1 MSPPARRR
9 WARAGNVLLVVLVTA
24 LQLAGLRAGSPAR
37 APEVLAG
44 VAGEVL
50 GVAAA
55 LIGGVALWWRRSRPV
70 SVLAVCVAAYAVNA
84 VVVPGVAPYA
94 GWLALYAAGA
104 HGRQAARAWYAAGAG
119 AAALAAVFAACA
131 LLYPKTAGEL
141 PLLIAVTAIAA
152 LTGTVVRSRRAQ
164 LTALRDRAEALERE
178 RVSAGARAAAEER
191 LRIARDVHD
200 LVGHG
205 LSAIAVQSS
214 TARLALDAG
223 RIETART
230 ALAAVES
237 GSRAA
242 LGEMRQ
248 LLGVLRAGD
257 AGEHGRLPGL
267 GDLPGLAGSM
277 GRQGV
282 MVTLHAGEVGAVP
295 GAVSLAAYRVVQEA
309 LTNVVKHAGGGSR
322 VTVEVGA
329 SGGAVL
335 VTVEDY
341 AGPAP
346 LESEA
351 GYPPLPGG
359 AGQLPGERAGGAGL
373 AGMRERVAVF
383 GGEVSAGPAGDH
395 PGWRV
400 RARIPYGAGSS
411 PSSACGTGPSWS
423 SPRTSPG

>member
-1 MSPPARRR
+1 VSPPAPRRR

-24 LQLAGLRAGSPAR
+24 LQLAAPRAVSSAR
-37 APEVLAG
+37 APDLLAG

-50 GVAAA
+50 GDAAA

-70 SVLAVCVAAYAVNA
+70 SVLAVCVSAYAVNA
-84 VVVPGVAPYA
+84 VAVPGVPPYA

-104 HGRQAARAWYAAGAG
+104 HGRQAARAWYAAAAGG
-119 AAALAAVFAACA
+119 AALVAVFAACA

-141 PLLIAVTAIAA
+141 PLLIAVTAVAA
-152 LTGTVVRSRRAQ
+152 LAGTVVRAQ
-164 LTALRDRAEALERE
+164 LAALRDRAEALERE
-178 RVSAGARAAAEER
+178 RVSAEER

-205 LSAIAVQSS
+205 LSAIAIQSS

-237 GSRAA
+237 SSRAA

-257 AGEHGRLPGL
+257 AGEQGRLPGL
-267 GDLPGLAGSM
+267 GDLPGLADAM

-282 MVTLHAGEVGAVP
+282 LVTLHAGEVGAVP
-295 GAVSLAAYRVVQEA
+295 GAVSQAAYRVVQEA
-309 LTNVVKHAGGGSR
+309 LTNAVKHGGGGR

-341 AGPAP
+341 AGQAP
-346 LESEA
+346 PESDA
-351 GYPPLPGG
+351 GHPPLPGG
-359 AGQLPGERAGGAGL
+359 AGQPPGGRAGGAGL
-373 AGMRERVAVF
+373 AGMRERVAGF
-383 GGEVSAGPAGDH
+383 GGELDAGPAGDH

-400 RARIPYGAGSS
+400 RARIPYSEQDAG
-411 PSSACGTGPSWS
+411 
-423 SPRTSPG
+423 

>member
-1 MSPPARRR
+1 
-9 WARAGNVLLVVLVTA
+9 VLLVVLVTA
-24 LQLAGLRAGSPAR
+24 LQLAGPRAVSSVR
-37 APEVLAG
+37 APDLLAG

-50 GVAAA
+50 GDAAA
-55 LIGGVALWWRRSRPV
+55 LTGGVALWWCRSRPV
-70 SVLAVCVAAYAVNA
+70 GVLAVCVSAYAVNA
-84 VVVPGVAPYA
+84 VAVPGVPPYA

-104 HGRQAARAWYAAGAG
+104 HGRQAARAWYAAAAGG
-119 AAALAAVFAACA
+119 AALGAVFAASA
-131 LLYPKTAGEL
+131 LLYPRTAGEL

-164 LTALRDRAEALERE
+164 LAALRDRAGALERE

-191 LRIARDVHD
+191 LRVARDVHD

-205 LSAIAVQSS
+205 LSGIAVQSG

-223 RIETART
+223 QVETART

-237 GSRAA
+237 ASRAA

-257 AGEHGRLPGL
+257 AGGHGRLPGL
-267 GDLPGLAGSM
+267 GDLPGLAGAM

-282 MVTLHAGEVGAVP
+282 MVTVRAGEAGAVP
-295 GAVSLAAYRVVQEA
+295 GAVSLAGYRVVQEA
-309 LTNVVKHAGGGSR
+309 LTNVVKHAGGSR

-341 AGPAP
+341 AGPAAP
-346 LESEA
+346 QA
-351 GYPPLPGG
+351 GAGHPAGEPPGG
-359 AGQLPGERAGGAGL
+359 PAGGAGL
-373 AGMRERVAVF
+373 AGMRERVTGF
-383 GGEVSAGPAGDH
+383 GGELSAGPAGDH

-400 RARIPYGAGSS
+400 RARIPCGGQGAG
-411 PSSACGTGPSWS
+411 
-423 SPRTSPG
+423 

>member
-1 MSPPARRR
+1 MSQPAPRRR
-9 WARAGNVLLVVLVTA
+9 WARAGSVLLVVLVTA

-37 APEVLAG
+37 ASGWLGG
-44 VAGEVL
+44 VASQAV

-55 LIGGVALWWRRSRPV
+55 LIGGVALLWRRSRPV
-70 SVLAVCVAAYAVNA
+70 SVLAICESAYAVNA
-84 VVVPGVAPYA
+84 VMVPGVPPYT

-104 HGRQAARAWYAAGAG
+104 HGRQAARAWYAAAAG
-119 AAALAAVFAACA
+119 TAALIAVFMAYA
-131 LLYPKTAGEL
+131 LLFPKTVGEL
-141 PLLIAVTAIAA
+141 PLLIAVTAITA
-152 LTGTVVRSRRAQ
+152 LTGTLVRSRRAQ
-164 LTALRDRAEALERE
+164 LAALRDRAEALERE
-178 RVSAGARAAAEER
+178 RVSAEARAAAEER

-205 LSAIAVQSS
+205 LSGIAVQSS

-223 RIETART
+223 QVETART

-237 GSRAA
+237 ASRAA

-257 AGEHGRLPGL
+257 AGEHGRALGL
-267 GDLPGLAGSM
+267 GDLQRLAGGMS
-277 GRQGV
+277 RQGV
-282 MVTLHAGEVGAVP
+282 MVTLRAGEVGEVP

-309 LTNVVKHAGGGSR
+309 LTNVVKHAGGGR
-322 VTVEVGA
+322 VTVEAVA

-341 AGPAP
+341 AGQAP
-346 LESEA
+346 LESDA
-351 GYPPLPGG
+351 GHPPLPGG
-359 AGQLPGERAGGAGL
+359 ARQLPGERAGGAGL

-383 GGEVSAGPAGDH
+383 GGELSAGPAGDH

-400 RARIPYGAGSS
+400 RARIPYGEQDA
-411 PSSACGTGPSWS
+411 
-423 SPRTSPG
+423 R

>member
-1 MSPPARRR
+1 VSQPSSRRR

-24 LQLAGLRAGSPAR
+24 LQLVAPRAGSPAR
-37 APEVLAG
+37 AADLLAG
-44 VAGEVL
+44 VASQAV

-55 LIGGVALWWRRSRPV
+55 LIGGVALLWRRSRPV
-70 SVLAVCVAAYAVNA
+70 SVLAVCMPAYAVNA
-84 VVVPGVAPYA
+84 VMVPGVPPYT

-104 HGRQAARAWYAAGAG
+104 YGRQAARAWYAAVAG
-119 AAALAAVFAACA
+119 AAALVAVFAACA
-131 LLYPKTAGEL
+131 LLYPKTVGEL
-141 PLLIAVTAIAA
+141 VLLIAVTAIAA
-152 LTGTVVRSRRAQ
+152 LTGTLVRSRRAQ

-178 RVSAGARAAAEER
+178 RVSAEAQAAAEER

-237 GSRAA
+237 SSRAA

-277 GRQGV
+277 SRQGV
-282 MVTLHAGEVGAVP
+282 MVTLRAGELGEVP

-309 LTNVVKHAGGGSR
+309 LTNVVKHAGGSR
-322 VTVEVGA
+322 VTVEVGT

-341 AGPAP
+341 AGQAAP
-346 LESEA
+346 RTEA
-351 GYPPLPGG
+351 GHPPLPSG
-359 AGQLPGERAGGAGL
+359 AGQPPGGRAGGAGL
-373 AGMRERVAVF
+373 VGMRERVAVF
-383 GGEVSAGPAGDH
+383 GGELSAGLAGDH

-400 RARIPYGAGSS
+400 RARIPYGEQDA
-411 PSSACGTGPSWS
+411 
-423 SPRTSPG
+423 R

>member
-1 MSPPARRR
+1 MSQPAPRRC

-24 LQLAGLRAGSPAR
+24 LQLAGLRAGNSVRTPDL
-37 APEVLAG
+37 LAG

-70 SVLAVCVAAYAVNA
+70 SVLAICVPAYAVNA
-84 VVVPGVAPYA
+84 VVVAGVPPYV

-104 HGRQAARAWYAAGAG
+104 YGRQAARAWYAAAAG
-119 AAALAAVFAACA
+119 AAALVAVFAACA

-178 RVSAGARAAAEER
+178 RVSAEARAAAEER

-205 LSAIAVQSS
+205 LSGIAVQSS

-230 ALAAVES
+230 ALAAVEA

-248 LLGVLRAGD
+248 LLGVLRAGNT
-257 AGEHGRLPGL
+257 GEYGRVPGL
-267 GDLPGLAGSM
+267 SDLPGLAGSM
-277 GRQGV
+277 SRQGV
-282 MVTLHAGEVGAVP
+282 IVTLRAGEVGAVP
-295 GAVSLAAYRVVQEA
+295 AAVSLAAYRVVQEA
-309 LTNVVKHAGGGSR
+309 LTNVVKHGGGSR

-341 AGPAP
+341 ADQAS
-346 LESEA
+346 LESDA
-351 GYPPLPGG
+351 GHLPLPGG
-359 AGQLPGERAGGAGL
+359 AGRWPGERAGGAGL
-373 AGMRERVAVF
+373 VGMRERVAGF
-383 GGEVSAGPAGDH
+383 GGDVSAGPAGDH

-400 RARIPYGAGSS
+400 RARIPYGEQDA
-411 PSSACGTGPSWS
+411 
-423 SPRTSPG
+423 R

>member
-1 MSPPARRR
+1 MSQPAPRRR

-24 LQLAGLRAGSPAR
+24 LQLAGPRAVSSVR
-37 APEVLAG
+37 APDLLAG

-50 GVAAA
+50 GDAAA

-70 SVLAVCVAAYAVNA
+70 SVLAVSVSAYAVNA
-84 VVVPGVAPYA
+84 VAVPGVAPYT

-104 HGRQAARAWYAAGAG
+104 YGRQAARAWYAAAAG
-119 AAALAAVFAACA
+119 AAALGAVFAACA

-152 LTGTVVRSRRAQ
+152 LTGTLVRSRRAQ

-178 RVSAGARAAAEER
+178 RVSAEARAAAEER

-205 LSAIAVQSS
+205 LSGIAVQSS

-223 RIETART
+223 QIETART

-237 GSRAA
+237 ASRAA

-248 LLGVLRAGD
+248 LLGVLRAGE

-277 GRQGV
+277 SRQGV
-282 MVTLHAGEVGAVP
+282 MVTLRAGEVGAVP
-295 GAVSLAAYRVVQEA
+295 GAVSQAAYRVVQEA
-309 LTNVVKHAGGGSR
+309 LTNVVKHAGGSR

-346 LESEA
+346 LESDA
-351 GYPPLPGG
+351 GHPPLPGG
-359 AGQLPGERAGGAGL
+359 AGQPPGGRAGGAGL
-373 AGMRERVAVF
+373 AGMRERVAGF
-383 GGEVSAGPAGDH
+383 GGELSAGPAGDH

-400 RARIPYGAGSS
+400 RARIPYGGQDAG
-411 PSSACGTGPSWS
+411 
-423 SPRTSPG
+423 

>member
-1 MSPPARRR
+1 VSQPAPRRR

-24 LQLAGLRAGSPAR
+24 LQLAAPRAGSPAR
-37 APEVLAG
+37 AAEVLAG
-44 VAGEVL
+44 VAGETV
-50 GVAAA
+50 GAAAA
-55 LIGGVALWWRRSRPV
+55 LIGGVALLWRRSRPA
-70 SVLAVCVAAYAVNA
+70 SVLAVCVPAYAVNA
-84 VVVPGVAPYA
+84 VMVPGVPPYA

-104 HGRQAARAWYAAGAG
+104 YGRQAARAWYAAAAG
-119 AAALAAVFAACA
+119 AAALVAVFAACA

-141 PLLIAVTAIAA
+141 ALLIAVTAIAA

-164 LTALRDRAEALERE
+164 LGALRDRAEALERE
-178 RVSAGARAAAEER
+178 RVSAEARAAAEER

-237 GSRAA
+237 ASRAA

-257 AGEHGRLPGL
+257 AGEHGRVPGL
-267 GDLPGLAGSM
+267 DHLQRLVGSM
-277 GRQGV
+277 SRQGV
-282 MVTLHAGEVGAVP
+282 MVTLRAGEVGAVP
-295 GAVSLAAYRVVQEA
+295 GAVSQAAYRVVQEA
-309 LTNVVKHAGGGSR
+309 LTNVVKHGGSR
-322 VTVEVGA
+322 VTVEIGT

-341 AGPAP
+341 ADQAP
-346 LESEA
+346 LESDA
-351 GYPPLPGG
+351 GHPPLPGG
-359 AGQLPGERAGGAGL
+359 ARQLPGERAGGAGL

-383 GGEVSAGPAGDH
+383 GGELSAGPAGDH

-400 RARIPYGAGSS
+400 RARIPYGKQDAG
-411 PSSACGTGPSWS
+411 
-423 SPRTSPG
+423 

>member
-1 MSPPARRR
+1 
-9 WARAGNVLLVVLVTA
+9 
-24 LQLAGLRAGSPAR
+24 
-37 APEVLAG
+37 
-44 VAGEVL
+44 VAGETA

-55 LIGGVALWWRRSRPV
+55 LIGGVALLWRRSRPV
-70 SVLAVCVAAYAVNA
+70 SVLAICVPAYAVNA
-84 VVVPGVAPYA
+84 VVVPGVPPYA

-104 HGRQAARAWYAAGAG
+104 YGRQAAQAWYAAAAG
-119 AAALAAVFAACA
+119 AAALVAVFAACA

-152 LTGTVVRSRRAQ
+152 LTGTLVRSRRAQ
-164 LTALRDRAEALERE
+164 LTALRDRAAALERE
-178 RVSAGARAAAEER
+178 RVSAEARAAAEER

-230 ALAAVES
+230 ALSAVES
-237 GSRAA
+237 SSRAA

-257 AGEHGRLPGL
+257 TGEYGRAPGL
-267 GDLPGLAGSM
+267 GGLQGLVGSM
-277 GRQGV
+277 TRQGV
-282 MVTLHAGEVGAVP
+282 MVTLRAGELGEVP

-309 LTNVVKHAGGGSR
+309 LTNVVKHGGGSR

-335 VTVEDY
+335 VMVEDY
-341 AGPAP
+341 ADQAP
-346 LESEA
+346 LESDA
-351 GYPPLPGG
+351 GYPPPGG
-359 AGQLPGERAGGAGL
+359 AGQLPGERVGGAGL
-373 AGMRERVAVF
+373 VGMRERVAGL
-383 GGEVSAGPAGDH
+383 GGELSAGPAGDH

-400 RARIPYGAGSS
+400 RARIPYGGQD
-411 PSSACGTGPSWS
+411 G
-423 SPRTSPG
+423 R

>member
-1 MSPPARRR
+1 
-9 WARAGNVLLVVLVTA
+9 VVV
-24 LQLAGLRAGSPAR
+24 
-37 APEVLAG
+37 AG
-44 VAGEVL
+44 V
-50 GVAAA
+50 
-55 LIGGVALWWRRSRPV
+55 P
-70 SVLAVCVAAYAVNA
+70 
-84 VVVPGVAPYA
+84 PYA

-104 HGRQAARAWYAAGAG
+104 YGRQAARAWYAAAAG
-119 AAALAAVFAACA
+119 AAALGAVFAACA

-152 LTGTVVRSRRAQ
+152 LTGTLVRSRRAQ
-164 LTALRDRAEALERE
+164 LTALRDRAGALERE
-178 RVSAGARAAAEER
+178 RVSAEARAAAEER

-223 RIETART
+223 QVETART

-242 LGEMRQ
+242 LEEMRQ

-267 GDLPGLAGSM
+267 GDLQRLAGGM
-277 GRQGV
+277 TRQGV
-282 MVTLHAGEVGAVP
+282 MVTLRAGEVGAVP

-309 LTNVVKHAGGGSR
+309 LTNVVKHAGGGR
-322 VTVEVGA
+322 VTVEVDA

-341 AGPAP
+341 AGPAAP
-346 LESEA
+346 PA
-351 GYPPLPGG
+351 GAGHPPLPGEP
-359 AGQLPGERAGGAGL
+359 PGGRAGGAGL
-373 AGMRERVAVF
+373 AGMRERVAGF
-383 GGEVSAGPAGDH
+383 GGELSAGPAGDH

-400 RARIPYGAGSS
+400 RARIPYSGQGAG
-411 PSSACGTGPSWS
+411 
-423 SPRTSPG
+423 

>member
-1 MSPPARRR
+1 VSQPAPRRR
-9 WARAGNVLLVVLVTA
+9 WARAGSVLLVVLVTA

-37 APEVLAG
+37 PAGVLAG
-44 VAGEVL
+44 VAGQAA

-55 LIGGVALWWRRSRPV
+55 LIGGVALLWRRSRPV
-70 SVLAVCVAAYAVNA
+70 SVLAVCVPAYAVNA
-84 VVVPGVAPYA
+84 VMVPGVPPYT
-94 GWLALYAAGA
+94 GWLALYTAGA
-104 HGRQAARAWYAAGAG
+104 YGRQAARAWYAAAAG
-119 AAALAAVFAACA
+119 AAALVAVFAACT

-178 RVSAGARAAAEER
+178 RVSAEARAAAEER

-205 LSAIAVQSS
+205 LSAIAIQSS

-257 AGEHGRLPGL
+257 AGEHGRALGL
-267 GDLPGLAGSM
+267 GDLPGLAGAMS
-277 GRQGV
+277 RQGV
-282 MVTLHAGEVGAVP
+282 MVTLRAGEVGAVP

-309 LTNVVKHAGGGSR
+309 LTNVVKHAGGGQ

-341 AGPAP
+341 AGPAAP
-346 LESEA
+346 QA
-351 GYPPLPGG
+351 GAGHPAGEPPGG
-359 AGQLPGERAGGAGL
+359 RAGGAGL
-373 AGMRERVAVF
+373 AGMRERVAGF
-383 GGEVSAGPAGDH
+383 GGELSAGPAGDH

-400 RARIPYGAGSS
+400 RARIPYAQEDAG
-411 PSSACGTGPSWS
+411 
-423 SPRTSPG
+423 

>member
-1 MSPPARRR
+1 VSQPAPRRR

-24 LQLAGLRAGSPAR
+24 LQLAAPRAGSSVR
-37 APEVLAG
+37 ASDLLAG
-44 VAGEVL
+44 AASETVGM
-50 GVAAA
+50 AAA
-55 LIGGVALWWRRSRPV
+55 LAGGVALWWRRSRPV
-70 SVLAVCVAAYAVNA
+70 SVLAVCMLAYAVNA
-84 VVVPGVAPYA
+84 VMVPGVAPYA

-104 HGRQAARAWYAAGAG
+104 YGRQAARAWYAAAAG
-119 AAALAAVFAACA
+119 AAALVVIFAACT
-131 LLYPKTAGEL
+131 LIYSKTAGEL
-141 PLLIAVTAIAA
+141 VLLIAVTAIAA
-152 LTGTVVRSRRAQ
+152 LAGTLVRSRRAQ
-164 LTALRDRAEALERE
+164 LAALRDRAEALERE
-178 RVSAGARAAAEER
+178 RVSAEARAAAEER

-237 GSRAA
+237 ASRAA

-267 GDLPGLAGSM
+267 GDLPGLVGSM

-282 MVTLHAGEVGAVP
+282 MVTVRGGEVGAVP

-309 LTNVVKHAGGGSR
+309 LTNVVKHAGGSQ

-329 SGGAVL
+329 SDGAVL

-341 AGPAP
+341 AGPAAP
-346 LESEA
+346 QAEA
-351 GYPPLPGG
+351 GHPPLPGG
-359 AGQLPGERAGGAGL
+359 AGQPPGGRAGGAGL
-373 AGMRERVAVF
+373 VGMRERVAGF
-383 GGEVSAGPAGDH
+383 GGELSAGPAGDH

-400 RARIPYGAGSS
+400 RARIPYGEQDAG
-411 PSSACGTGPSWS
+411 
-423 SPRTSPG
+423 

>member
-1 MSPPARRR
+1 VSQPAPRRR
-9 WARAGNVLLVVLVTA
+9 WTRAGNVLLVVLVTA
-24 LQLAGLRAGSPAR
+24 LQLASLRAGSPVR
-37 APEVLAG
+37 AAEVLAG
-44 VAGEVL
+44 VAGEAV

-70 SVLAVCVAAYAVNA
+70 SVLAVCVSAYAVNA
-84 VVVPGVAPYA
+84 VVVPGVPPYA

-104 HGRQAARAWYAAGAG
+104 YGRQAARAWYTVAVG
-119 AAALAAVFAACA
+119 AAALVAVFAACT
-131 LLYPKTAGEL
+131 LIYPKTVGEL
-141 PLLIAVTAIAA
+141 VLLIAVTAIAA
-152 LTGTVVRSRRAQ
+152 LTGTLVRSRRAQ

-178 RVSAGARAAAEER
+178 RVSAEAQAAAEER

-237 GSRAA
+237 SSRAA
-242 LGEMRQ
+242 LVEMRQ
-248 LLGVLRAGD
+248 LLGVLRAGE
-257 AGEHGRLPGL
+257 AGEYGRVPGL
-267 GDLPGLAGSM
+267 GDLQRLAGSM
-277 GRQGV
+277 SRQGV
-282 MVTLHAGEVGAVP
+282 MVTLHAGEVSAVP

-309 LTNVVKHAGGGSR
+309 LTNVVKHGGGSR

-341 AGPAP
+341 ADPTAP
-346 LESEA
+346 RAEA
-351 GYPPLPGG
+351 GHPPLPGR
-359 AGQLPGERAGGAGL
+359 AGQPRGGWAGGAGL
-373 AGMRERVAVF
+373 VGMRERVAGF
-383 GGEVSAGPAGDH
+383 GGELSAGPAGDH

-400 RARIPYGAGSS
+400 RARIPYGDQDAG
-411 PSSACGTGPSWS
+411 
-423 SPRTSPG
+423 

>member
-1 MSPPARRR
+1 VSPPAPRRR
-9 WARAGNVLLVVLVTA
+9 WARAGSVLLVVLVTA

-37 APEVLAG
+37 ASGWLGG
-44 VAGEVL
+44 VASQAV

-84 VVVPGVAPYA
+84 VVVAGVAPYT

-104 HGRQAARAWYAAGAG
+104 YGRQAARAWYAAAGGG
-119 AAALAAVFAACA
+119 AALVAVFAACA

-141 PLLIAVTAIAA
+141 PLLIAVTAITA
-152 LTGTVVRSRRAQ
+152 LTGTLVRSRRAQ
-164 LTALRDRAEALERE
+164 LAALRDRAEALERE
-178 RVSAGARAAAEER
+178 RVSAEARAAAEER

-205 LSAIAVQSS
+205 LSGIAVQSS

-237 GSRAA
+237 ASRAA

-267 GDLPGLAGSM
+267 ADLPGLIGGM

-282 MVTLHAGEVGAVP
+282 MVTLRAGEVGAVP

-309 LTNVVKHAGGGSR
+309 LTNVVKHAGGSR
-322 VTVEVGA
+322 VTVEVGM
-329 SGGAVL
+329 SGDAVL

-341 AGPAP
+341 AGPAAP
-346 LESEA
+346 QA
-351 GYPPLPGG
+351 GAGHPAGEPPGG
-359 AGQLPGERAGGAGL
+359 RAGGTGL
-373 AGMRERVAVF
+373 AGMRERVAGF

-400 RARIPYGAGSS
+400 RARIPYAEQDAG
-411 PSSACGTGPSWS
+411 
-423 SPRTSPG
+423 